1 MPASPTDTET
11 REVVFV
17 LDFGAQYS
25 QLIARRIRELG
36 VYCEILPYD
45 SSLEAVRERN
55 PKALVFSGGP
65 ASVYHAEAPAC
76 GRQILES
83 GIPVLG
89 ICYGHQLMT
98 QLLDGHVRPGT
109 VNEYGLARIEV
120 TESCALFDGIETAE
134 AMPCWMSH
142 GDCVETPPAGFR
154 AVARTADTPVAAMCA
169 PERRLYGVQFH
180 PEVQHTPFGRQLLHN
195 FLFRVAGCTG
205 GWSMAGLLESR
216 IAEVARQVG
225 AGRVV
230 CGMSGGVDS
239 SVTAA
244 LVHRAIGER
253 LTCVFVDHGLLR
265 KGERERVE
273 ETFRRELGIPL
284 VAVDASERFLEALR
298 GVTDPEQ
305 KRKII
310 GREFIEVFEAEARKL
325 GDVQFLAQGTLYPD
339 VIESGGRV
347 AATIKTHHN
356 VGGLPERMNLRLVE
370 PLRDLFKDEVRQLGR
385 ELGLPSRI
393 VDRHPFPG
401 PGLAVRILG
410 EVTSEDL
417 GLLREADAIA
427 LEEIR
432 GSGWYEK
439 TSQAF
444 VVLAPVRSVGVVGDA
459 RVYGKTAILRAV
471 TTEDFMTADW
481 ARLPHEVLQEIATRI
496 VNEVRGINR
505 VVYDITQK
513 PPATIEWE

>member
-1 MPASPTDTET
+1 MPASPTDTKT
-11 REVVFV
+11 REIVFV

-45 SSLEAVRERN
+45 SSIETIMARN

-65 ASVYHAEAPAC
+65 ASVYEAEAPAC
-76 GRQILES
+76 GQQLLTC
-83 GIPVLG
+83 GVPVLG

-98 QLLDGHVRPGT
+98 RLLDGVVRPGE
-109 VNEYGLARIEV
+109 VNEYGLARIEI
-120 TESCALFDGIETAE
+120 TEPCELFEGIDRSAPL
-134 AMPCWMSH
+134 PCWMSH
-142 GDCVETPPAGFR
+142 GDAVESAPAGFR
-154 AVARTADTPVAAMCA
+154 VIARTADTPVAAMCD
-169 PERRLYGVQFH
+169 EGRGLYGVQFH
-180 PEVQHTPFGRQLLHN
+180 PEVQHTPFGTRLLRN
-195 FLFRVAGCTG
+195 FLFGIAGCAG

-216 IAEVARQVG
+216 IAEVAEQVG
-225 AGRVV
+225 EGRVV

-244 LVHRAIGER
+244 LIDRAIGDR
-253 LTCVFVDHGLLR
+253 LACVFVDHGLLR
-265 KGERERVE
+265 KGEREQVE
-273 ETFRRELGIPL
+273 RTFERGLGVHL
-284 VAVDASERFLEALR
+284 VSVDSSQRFLEALR
-298 GVTDPEQ
+298 GVSDPER

-310 GREFIEVFEAEARKL
+310 GHEFIEVFEAEARKL
-325 GDVQFLAQGTLYPD
+325 GDVRFLAQGTLYPD

-385 ELGLPSRI
+385 ELGLPPEM

-410 EVTSEDL
+410 EVTAEDL
-417 GLLREADAIA
+417 ELLREADAIA

-432 GSGWYEK
+432 RADWYQK

-459 RVYGKTAILRAV
+459 RVYGKTAIVRAV

-496 VNEVRGINR
+496 VNEVRGISR